1 MVAALKILAPE
12 ELAAAVI
19 GKGGAVITAMR
30 ERTQAKVS
38 LSDSGQFFPRTKS
51 RLLKVEATTTEA
63 VSDCLA
69 EVLGKLEGCA
79 QATPSEELGAPG
91 ALKLSVVMPRAAVGA
106 IIGKGGATIKKL
118 QETSGAKISVSD
130 ALNRGSAA
138 DQVVACTGTR
148 AALDEVMAAVN
159 TEVQALSEED
169 WFQGWASAPVP
180 RTDEGWNEWEA
191 PPSKGKGKGK
201 GWNEWE
207 APPSKGKGKGKGK
220 DSSGWGYSGYSSWD
234 DQPTSQAVTRMLDI
248 AHELPPYVMQESRG
262 FCVSSVVPNQ
272 LTGGLIGRGGSG
284 VKQVESRTG
293 CKITIRDIPDDP
305 GSKTMSIT
313 GPLSNTCAAY
323 MLMMGR
329 YIDAEE
335 QAWT

>member
-1 MVAALKILAPE
+1 MVAALKLLAPE

-38 LSDSGQFFPRTKS
+38 LSDSGSFFPRTKS
-51 RLLKVEATTTEA
+51 RLLKVEATTAEA
-63 VSDCLA
+63 VADCLK

-79 QATPSEELGAPG
+79 QATPSEELGMPG
-91 ALKLSVVMPRAAVGA
+91 SLKLSVVMPRAAVGA

-130 ALNRGSAA
+130 ALSRGGSA
-138 DQVVACTGTR
+138 DQVVACTGSR
-148 AALDEVMAAVN
+148 AALDEVMAAIN

-169 WFQGWASAPVP
+169 WFQGWASSGVP
-180 RTDEGWNEWEA
+180 RGEEGWNEWEE
-191 PPSKGKGKGK
+191 PPSKGKGTG
-201 GWNEWE
+201 
-207 APPSKGKGKGKGK
+207 KGKGKGKGK
-220 DSSGWGYSGYSSWD
+220 DKDGWSSYSGWGNDY
-234 DQPTSQAVTRMLDI
+234 PTSQAVTRMLDI

-313 GPLSNTCAAY
+313 GPLASTCAAY
-323 MLMMGR
+323 MMMMGR
-329 YIDAEE
+329 YIEAEQ

>member
-201 GWNEWE
+201 G
-207 APPSKGKGKGKGK
+207 K

>member
-1 MVAALKILAPE
+1 MVAALKLLAPE

-38 LSDSGQFFPRTKS
+38 LSDSGSFFPRTKS
-51 RLLKVEATTTEA
+51 RLLKVEASSLEA
-63 VSDCLA
+63 VADCLA

-79 QATPSEELGAPG
+79 QATPSEELGTPG
-91 ALKLSVVMPRAAVGA
+91 SLKLSVVMPRAAVGA

-130 ALNRGSAA
+130 AMSRGGSA
-138 DQVVACTGTR
+138 DQVVACTGSR

-169 WFQGWASAPVP
+169 WFQGWASAGVP
-180 RTDEGWNEWEA
+180 RGDDGWQD
-191 PPSKGKGKGK
+191 
-201 GWNEWE
+201 WE

-220 DSSGWGYSGYSSWD
+220 GKDKDTSSWSYSGWD
-234 DQPTSQAVTRMLDI
+234 DYPQSQTVTRMLDI

-313 GPLSNTCAAY
+313 GPLASTCAAY
-323 MLMMGR
+323 MMMMGR
-329 YIDAEE
+329 YIEAEQ